1 MSTET
6 GRNTFKE
13 KAEGER
19 LFYRGYRGRGI
30 DRKMK
35 KDKKSIRAVL
45 ILLMAGMLLLNGCS
59 AQKTAEKK
67 TIRIGVTLYRGDD
80 AFINNIRSSLEEK
93 AKEYEQQTGIK
104 VNLEIMDPKGNQN
117 TQNSQ
122 VDRFLSLEYDAIC
135 VNMVDRSAAS
145 YVINKAMDA
154 GTPVVFFNREPVEED
169 MKRWEHLYYVGEDA
183 RESAVLQGKLL
194 VDAYQENPDSLD
206 LNGDGT
212 VGYVILE
219 GERSH
224 QDSLIRTEWSV
235 QTMRDGGIPLEK
247 LTGGSANWDRSQ
259 AAALMEQW
267 ISQFGDAIEAVICNN
282 DEMALGAAEA
292 IERAGDTRGVK
303 VVGIDGTPQGID
315 GLKSGKLYGTVQCD
329 SDEYAEV
336 IFEIAAAEALGQNV
350 QEKVELEDG
359 TYYQCSQKSLTA
371 SDLP

>member
-1 MSTET
+1 
-6 GRNTFKE
+6 
-13 KAEGER
+13 
-19 LFYRGYRGRGI
+19 
-30 DRKMK
+30 MK
-35 KDKKSIRAVL
+35 KSGKSIQMVL
-45 ILLMAGMLLLNGCS
+45 ALLAAGTLLLNGCS
-59 AQKTAEKK
+59 AAKPAEKK
-67 TIRIGVTLYRGDD
+67 SIRIGVTLYRGDD

-93 AKEYEQQTGIK
+93 ATEYEQQTGIK

-183 RESAVLQGKLL
+183 RESAVLQGELL
-194 VDAYQENPDSLD
+194 VDAYQENPGSLD
-206 LNGDGT
+206 LNEDGT
-212 VGYVILE
+212 VGYVMLE

-235 QTMRDGGIPLEK
+235 QTMRDGDIPLEK

-267 ISQFGDAIEAVICNN
+267 IRQFGDAIEVVICNN

-292 IERAGDTRGVK
+292 LERAGDTRGVK
-303 VVGIDGTPQGID
+303 VVGIDGTPQGIE

-359 TYYQCSQKSLTA
+359 TYYQCSQKALTVA
-371 SDLP
+371 DLP